1 MSKELLFSLSKD
13 NGDFVVEPYKGS
25 GKGGQHRNKTMS
37 GCRIKHPASGAV
49 AECCSERSFYQN
61 RKMAFQ
67 KLTGS
72 DIFQKWLKYEIAK
85 RSGSIAD
92 AEEYAEREINNSDHL
107 KIEVQENGKWKE
119 LSHEGSNRI

>member
-1 MSKELLFSLSKD
+1 
-13 NGDFVVEPYKGS
+13 
-25 GKGGQHRNKTMS
+25 MS

-92 AEEYAEREINNSDHL
+92 AEEYAEREVNNSDHL

-119 LSHEGSNRI
+119 LSHEGSDRI